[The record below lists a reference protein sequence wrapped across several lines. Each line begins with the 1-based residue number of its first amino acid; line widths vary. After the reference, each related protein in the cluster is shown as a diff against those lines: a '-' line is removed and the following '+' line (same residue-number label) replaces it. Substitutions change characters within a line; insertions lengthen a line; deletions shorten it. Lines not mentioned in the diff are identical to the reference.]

1 MRFSLKFG
9 KHFASGRLTPEQQAV
24 IERLER
30 EEITADEAERL
41 LGASVYVFDLS
52 IGPAS
57 GADDELPEVAAAAS
71 PETAEEEIARRL
83 VERIA
88 EEVDA
93 ETAG

>member
-1 MRFSLKFG
+1 VRLSLKLG
-9 KHFASGRLTPEQQAV
+9 KHLALGRLAPEQQAV

-30 EEITADEAERL
+30 EDITPDEAERL
-41 LGASVYVFDLS
+41 LGGIVSIFDLS
-52 IGPAS
+52 IGTAA
-57 GADDELPEVAAAAS
+57 ADGELPEVAAAAS